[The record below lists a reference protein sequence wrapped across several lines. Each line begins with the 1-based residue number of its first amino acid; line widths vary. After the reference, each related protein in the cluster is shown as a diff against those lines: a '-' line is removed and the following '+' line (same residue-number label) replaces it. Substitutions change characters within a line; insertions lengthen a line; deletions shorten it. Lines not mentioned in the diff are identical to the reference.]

1 LDFLSLLAAAHKP
14 VLDIEYPKRKE
25 RQAHAREEAVQHGF
39 VWLVTDRQLK
49 TLGES
54 GK

>member
-1 LDFLSLLAAAHKP
+1 LGFYSSLTAAQKP
-14 VLDIEYPKRKE
+14 VLDIEYAKRQQL
-25 RQAHAREEAVQHGF
+25 QARIRESAGQCGF

-54 GK
+54 RK